1 MQAQKNNHHV
11 EEAVGNCLWHHRKR
25 QRHFIK
31 KCLSVFQ
38 QLNKTYV
45 LLTDV
50 DEYITFNTI
59 HSEYDPS
66 PSLPLDYVTPS
77 ENIPTLINWKEKIH
91 YFVDSKT
98 EKEVK
103 EVRIEGTITG
113 LPSPPTKNDDEE
125 GYLLLRGKKYKNG
138 DLISTGPLI
147 ENNSNSTTS
156 KTKQNDDDHY
166 MGIHGVAYGNI
177 VIDEYGQQFYLRDDF
192 AFRDAVFMSQ
202 APGGVPTI
210 KDSYIN
216 GTYLHGSIYNDIIHR
231 RWKDGTRVQIK
242 TNWREAPINSI
253 STSSHGHRNMKA
265 ANGGGQM
272 IHSADRESYF
282 VQRNDNEPL
291 YWPPHLSSNELYSI
305 RQRLSSVGD
314 GTTILD
320 VLERESN
327 LVGEDYARET
337 IGPCISMPRLLY
349 GSYED
354 EENYNKTSIYNE
366 NMLLADIGLSIKDFV
381 TLRYKWHA
389 IPESRIV
396 NKFQKT
402 LIDVSR
408 IPDIILQSGHEAEN
422 IHVPLKYYCRKD
434 PPRYST
440 SYFRVNHYLDSFEA
454 YSYRRND
461 ARSSMRR
468 CRDVSNL

>member
-1 MQAQKNNHHV
+1 
-11 EEAVGNCLWHHRKR
+11 
-25 QRHFIK
+25 
-31 KCLSVFQ
+31 
-38 QLNKTYV
+38 
-45 LLTDV
+45 
-50 DEYITFNTI
+50 
-59 HSEYDPS
+59 
-66 PSLPLDYVTPS
+66 
-77 ENIPTLINWKEKIH
+77 
-91 YFVDSKT
+91 
-98 EKEVK
+98 
-103 EVRIEGTITG
+103 
-113 LPSPPTKNDDEE
+113 
-125 GYLLLRGKKYKNG
+125 
-138 DLISTGPLI
+138 
-147 ENNSNSTTS
+147 
-156 KTKQNDDDHY
+156 
-166 MGIHGVAYGNI
+166 
-177 VIDEYGQQFYLRDDF
+177 
-192 AFRDAVFMSQ
+192 
-202 APGGVPTI
+202 
-210 KDSYIN
+210 
-216 GTYLHGSIYNDIIHR
+216 
-231 RWKDGTRVQIK
+231 
-242 TNWREAPINSI
+242 
-253 STSSHGHRNMKA
+253 
-265 ANGGGQM
+265 
-272 IHSADRESYF
+272 
-282 VQRNDNEPL
+282 
-291 YWPPHLSSNELYSI
+291 
-305 RQRLSSVGD
+305 VGD

-354 EENYNKTSIYNE
+354 KENYNNTSIYNE

-468 CRDVSNL
+468 CRDCYDEKGKDAAKAKDNDMQLWLKSFVQSVGTSKAKQLLEGAGHFPNLNG